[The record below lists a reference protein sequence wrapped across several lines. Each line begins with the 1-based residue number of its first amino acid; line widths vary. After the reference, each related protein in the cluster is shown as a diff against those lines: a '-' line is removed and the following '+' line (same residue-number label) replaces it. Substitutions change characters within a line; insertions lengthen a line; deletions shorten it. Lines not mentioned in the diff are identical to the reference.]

1 MHLASLIEWILT
13 TIDGFERDDVDPLN
27 TGVRQSSRARFTA
40 ALGRPGGFFG
50 SAMPKKRQQSFDL
63 QTQEPGGRPNLSQI
77 SAGMSL
83 YWLGRLGLAAQ
94 ASACLPKQGGPAG
107 IPTCPSTSRAITTEY
122 NGRGREGI
130 SMDNPWISLNIPG
143 YP

>member
-13 TIDGFERDDVDPLN
+13 TIDGFERDDVEPLN

-77 SAGMSL
+77 SDGMSL

-94 ASACLPKQGGPAG
+94 ASACFAKQGGPAG
-107 IPTCPSTSRAITTEY
+107 IATCPSTSAI
-122 NGRGREGI
+122 
-130 SMDNPWISLNIPG
+130 S
-143 YP
+143 

>member
-13 TIDGFERDDVDPLN
+13 TIDGFERDDVEPLN
-27 TGVRQSSRARFTA
+27 TGVRQSSHGRFTA

-63 QTQEPGGRPNLSQI
+63 QTQEPGGRPKLSQI
-77 SAGMSL
+77 SAGMYL

-94 ASACLPKQGGPAG
+94 ATASFAKQGGPAG
-107 IPTCPSTSRAITTEY
+107 IATCPSTSAI
-122 NGRGREGI
+122 
-130 SMDNPWISLNIPG
+130 S
-143 YP
+143 

>member
-50 SAMPKKRQQSFDL
+50 SAMPKKRQQSFYL

-77 SAGMSL
+77 SDGMSL
-83 YWLGRLGLAAQ
+83 YWLGRLWLAGQRRHPPASRSREGLR
-94 ASACLPKQGGPAG
+94 ASLPAHQPRR
-107 IPTCPSTSRAITTEY
+107 SN

-130 SMDNPWISLNIPG
+130 SMVIHG
-143 YP
+143 

>member
-1 MHLASLIEWILT
+1 MNEWILT
-13 TIDGFERDDVDPLN
+13 TAAGFEREDVETPN

-63 QTQEPGGRPNLSQI
+63 QTQEPGGRPDLSQI
-77 SAGMSL
+77 SDGMSL

-94 ASACLPKQGGPAG
+94 APACFAKQGGPAG
-107 IPTCPSTSRAITTEY
+107 IATCPSTSAI
-122 NGRGREGI
+122 
-130 SMDNPWISLNIPG
+130 S
-143 YP
+143 